1 MGKINEKDVL
11 NIANEII
18 ASVSLAKE
26 RDKVIAN
33 ILWHFIYPEKY
44 LWKVSKYS
52 SINRTVNKNDVD
64 KIAKAIVQSRTLPQ
78 EIEQVIATILWYLI
92 SLEEKDL
99 KGN

>member
-33 ILWHFIYPEKY
+33 ILWHFIYPEKD